1 MRLGILARMA
11 NLLSFL
17 CVFLLF
23 LPGTTFT
30 EYGKILFLRIL
41 QDFELFLGVCIMR
54 GAAISPWE
62 RLPFTLQLSQWI
74 RPEHFTCFLFNDVI
88 IYLNCCVPNFPLNYK
103 LLPFS
108 NCFVMNLKLQ
118 NAAQGAYLCWLWG
131 LYVFMAM
138 VGGGGVRCLERGN
151 VFKIIGNGGFV
162 FQMQ

>member
-1 MRLGILARMA
+1 M
-11 NLLSFL
+11 
-17 CVFLLF
+17 CFLLF

-30 EYGKILFLRIL
+30 EYGNILFLRIL

-74 RPEHFTCFLFNDVI
+74 RPEHFTWFLFTDVI
-88 IYLNCCVPNFPLNYK
+88 IYLNCWVPNFPLNYK

-131 LYVFMAM
+131 LYVFMAI
-138 VGGGGVRCLERGN
+138 VGRGGGGGAMFREGESFQNHWKWRVRFSNAVEL
-151 VFKIIGNGGFV
+151 FFLGGG
-162 FQMQ
+162 